1 MKTTWPK
8 TIILCVLMF
17 CLTWA
22 YTSRT
27 TDVVKTENTFCAMC
41 LNHID
46 TIGDK
51 ALRQWLD
58 NDIRIEFKKW
68 LINKEKNEKRK

>member
-1 MKTTWPK
+1 MRTTWPK

-17 CLTWA
+17 CFTWA

-27 TDVVKTENTFCAMC
+27 TDVVKNKNTFCAMC
-41 LNHID
+41 LTHID
-46 TIGDK
+46 TVGDK
-51 ALRQWLD
+51 ALRQWMD

-68 LINKEKNEKRK
+68 LILKEKNERHR